1 MSEKST
7 LLSED
12 ELKEYLARWTM
23 NNSRFAPRSK
33 SSDEAAFIFDYV
45 IPDTRF
51 EVLSHYISGN
61 DDIISV
67 FKTEIILSDWQS
79 RDQRRHR
86 IAYLK
91 FMTTEIDSLGN
102 LFSYISGYSIVNEN

>member
-12 ELKEYLARWTM
+12 ELKEYLARWTIKH
-23 NNSRFAPRSK
+23 SRFAPKPK
-33 SSDEAAFIFDYV
+33 SSGEAAFIFEYAV
-45 IPDTRF
+45 PDTRF
-51 EVLSHYISGN
+51 EVLSHSISA
-61 DDIISV
+61 DDNILSV

-79 RDQRRHR
+79 RDEKRHR

>member
-12 ELKEYLARWTM
+12 ELREYLARWTI
-23 NNSRFAPRSK
+23 NNSRFAPKPK
-33 SSDEAAFIFDYV
+33 SSGEAAFIFDYA
-45 IPDTRF
+45 IPDTDF
-51 EVLSHYISGN
+51 EVLSHCVSGN
-61 DDIISV
+61 DDIMSV

-79 RDQRRHR
+79 RDQKRHR